1 MDRRLTPHTT
11 SGRWQLGLSLALC
24 TMLLWATLPLALAVT
39 LEVLDPWTL
48 TWSRFLAAFL
58 IQGAYLA
65 WTGQLH
71 HFRELTRRDWLVLS
85 TAAVCLGA
93 NYILFL
99 LGMHN
104 TSPATAQIIIQ
115 LAPMLMALGAL
126 WVFGEHYGA
135 SQWLGFGIVIAGMAL
150 FFGDQLQITFVPK
163 DTFYLGATLMVLAAI
178 TWAVYAL
185 AQKQLLNHGVRPPL
199 VLFFIYGVSAVLFLP
214 FASPS
219 SLRGIS
225 GLHLWTFLF
234 CLLNTL
240 GAYGSFSEA
249 LKHWEASRVSAILAL
264 VPLSTLVSV
273 SVVADAWPELV
284 TPERL
289 SAAGW
294 IGALM
299 VVAGSILTSLGG
311 RSHQPVVH
319 ATTVGEDPEC
329 D

>member
-1 MDRRLTPHTT
+1 M
-11 SGRWQLGLSLALC
+11 C
-24 TMLLWATLPLALAVT
+24 TMVLWATLPLALVVT
-39 LEVLDPWTL
+39 MEVLDPWTL

-58 IQGAYLA
+58 IQGGYLA
-65 WTGQLH
+65 WSGQLH
-71 HFRELTRRDWLVLS
+71 HFRELSRQDWLVLS
-85 TAAVCLGA
+85 AAALCLGA

-99 LGMHN
+99 LGMDN

-126 WVFGEHYGA
+126 WVFGEHYSA

-150 FFGDQLQITFVPK
+150 FFGDQLQLTFVPR
-163 DTFYLGATLMVLAAI
+163 DTFYLGATLMVLASI

-185 AQKQLLNHGVRPPL
+185 AQKYLLGHGVRAPL

-219 SLRGIS
+219 SVRGIS
-225 GLHLWTFLF
+225 GLYLWTFAF

-249 LKHWEASRVSAILAL
+249 LKHWEASRVSAIIAL
-264 VPLSTLVSV
+264 VPLLTVFAV
-273 SVVADAWPELV
+273 TVVAEAWPELV
-284 TPERL
+284 TPEHL
-289 SAAGW
+289 STAGW
-294 IGALM
+294 IGAMM
-299 VVAGSILTSLGG
+299 VVTGSMLTSLTG
-311 RSHQPVVH
+311 RGRETVIH